1 MFREQSSAFL
11 VSIPAMDNTEDIK
24 STIENKAS
32 EVVGEVK
39 EVAGNVAEKAGGFL
53 DSLKEK
59 AQDTFAA
66 AVDETEELTGKDLN
80 NDGSVG
86 NSPESAS

>member
-1 MFREQSSAFL
+1 M
-11 VSIPAMDNTEDIK
+11 SIPAMDNTEDIK
-24 STIENKAS
+24 STIEDKAN

-53 DSLKEK
+53 ETLKEK

-66 AVDETEELTGKDLN
+66 AVDKTEELTGKDLN